1 MATAGG
7 PQLQQLLAPQL
18 EYVVG
23 FMFDPSLQLVLLIR
37 KNRPDWQAGRL
48 NGIGGK
54 IEDGEASIDAMIRE
68 FKEEAGLLY
77 RSWLPF
83 HRERF
88 RNGVVLH
95 FFAAA
100 TSEIDKVRATTDEE
114 LAMVPV
120 AKLPATVIDKLV
132 YAIPMAQQLLPE
144 PIDNLPLL
152 DAA

>member
-7 PQLQQLLAPQL
+7 PQLQHALAPQL
-18 EYVVG
+18 EYVIG
-23 FMFDPSLQLVLLIR
+23 FMFSAGMQLVLLIR

-54 IEDGEASIDAMIRE
+54 IEPGEAPIDAMIRE
-68 FKEEAGLLY
+68 FKEETGLLY

-100 TSEIDKVRATTDEE
+100 TAEIDKAHATTDEE
-114 LAMVPV
+114 LVIVPV
-120 AKLPATVIDKLV
+120 AKLPATVVDKLV

-144 PIDNLPLL
+144 AIDNLPVLESP
-152 DAA
+152 